1 MFSRIHGW
9 ILFTADVSTAFLQGK
24 RSDRGISVLLPA
36 EACRMLGYAPG
47 TRMKLLK
54 SMYGLSDAP
63 RLWWE
68 EATDR
73 MVSCGFVIHP
83 LDPCLFLSY
92 RVESNDMV
100 VFDGAIGLHVDDML
114 GGGSNKEG
122 QTCFATRVKA
132 VSYTHL
138 TLPTKVTE

>member
-1 MFSRIHGW
+1 
-9 ILFTADVSTAFLQGK
+9 
-24 RSDRGISVLLPA
+24 
-36 EACRMLGYAPG
+36 MLGYQPG

-73 MVSCGFVIHP
+73 MIACGFVVHP

-92 RVESNDMV
+92 RLAATNSK

-114 GGGSNKEG
+114 GGGSNQDGKA
-122 QTCFATRVKA
+122 CFSAR
-132 VSYTHL
+132 
-138 TLPTKVTE
+138 